1 MVSST
6 VGLTVAEKNA
16 ENMVGFFDDCSLKRT
31 LFAKKNKPTKIYQSV
46 PQCLIMAHSGPTV
59 FSFMLNYAFL
69 YTKAPR
75 AHK

>member
-16 ENMVGFFDDCSLKRT
+16 ENMVGFFWRLFSKKM
-31 LFAKKNKPTKIYQSV
+31 FAKKNKPTKIYQSV
-46 PQCLIMAHSGPTV
+46 PQCIIMAHSGPTV